1 MGDCMKKDQKKRPNH
16 DGWQAFMMVSQLGV
30 NMTVCIVG
38 GFLLGH
44 KLDQW
49 LGTSPWLLI
58 VFILLGVAAA
68 FKVMFDY
75 AGK

>member
-1 MGDCMKKDQKKRPNH
+1 MSGKAGKGPGKKSGQ
-16 DGWQAFMMVSQLGV
+16 DGWQAFLTVSQLGV
-30 NMTVCIVG
+30 NMAVCIVG
-38 GFLLGH
+38 GFWLGQR
-44 KLDQW
+44 LDRW

-58 VFILLGVAAA
+58 VLTLLGVGAA